1 MAVEDATDTEA
12 DADGERDDGSFWTRR
27 VYAGAGVLFLLRTPT
42 VLSSQTTAGAI
53 GTLLGLVVG
62 SLAFAGVA
70 KLLWVGGQRAAGRLD
85 PR

>member
-1 MAVEDATDTEA
+1 MAVENATDTEA
-12 DADGERDDGSFWTRR
+12 DADGERDDESFWTRP
-27 VYAGAGVLFLLRTPT
+27 VIAGAGVLFLLRTPT
-42 VLSSQTTAGAI
+42 LLSYQTTAGLVGA
-53 GTLLGLVVG
+53 LLGLVVG